1 MTTSGQRVAALVLG
15 LLLGLSACGAG
26 GSDPGNDPDETG
38 TVPEGPTSP
47 GDDDADSPDDPRVQH
62 ARADLAERTGADP
75 GDIEVV
81 EQRSVTWPDG
91 SIGCPEE
98 GMSYIQVLT
107 EGDLLVLA
115 ADGVEHRY
123 HAAGEEDFFFCADP
137 RDPLPTDSE
146 Q

>member
-1 MTTSGQRVAALVLG
+1 MMTSGHRVAAPVLG

-26 GSDPGNDPDETG
+26 GSDPGEDPETTG
-38 TVPEGPTSP
+38 TVPEIPAGP
-47 GDDDADSPDDPRVQH
+47 GDDDADSPDDPRVQD

-123 HAAGEEDFFFCADP
+123 HAAAEEDFFYCADP
-137 RDPLPTDSE
+137 QDALPADSE

>member
-1 MTTSGQRVAALVLG
+1 MAALVLG

-26 GSDPGNDPDETG
+26 STDPGEDPDT
-38 TVPEGPTSP
+38 TVPESPTTP
-47 GDDDADSPDDPRVQH
+47 DEDDGAGDDDGADASDDPRVQD
-62 ARADLAERTGADP
+62 AREDLAERTGADP
-75 GDIEVV
+75 GDIDVV
-81 EQRSVTWPDG
+81 EQRSVMWPDG

-123 HAAGEEDFFFCADP
+123 HAAAEEDFFHCADP
-137 RDPLPTDSE
+137 QDPLPEDSE
-146 Q
+146 H